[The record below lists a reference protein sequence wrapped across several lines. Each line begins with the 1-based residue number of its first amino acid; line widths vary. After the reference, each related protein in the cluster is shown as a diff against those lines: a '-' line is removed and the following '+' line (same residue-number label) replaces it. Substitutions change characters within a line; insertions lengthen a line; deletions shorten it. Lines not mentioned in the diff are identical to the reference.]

1 MKNTVDKPEFIS
13 NYFFT
18 HKGDDD
24 IFLTLHALFNCMSE
38 EEITRMYFD
47 HCMAN
52 SDLKKTLE
60 NYITRRTVSEPRRY
74 FDKVARRL
82 MAAYQG
88 EAYGA
93 QLKIR
98 VFLTGLI
105 RSLPV
110 QTIRIY
116 FDLFIQSER
125 IVDRRRAGGVAD
137 LILSDEV
144 EGKLWDNFH
153 RYKDEESLIP
163 LVTCL
168 SPDDLC
174 RLMEKCWTLEF
185 PSYKLKNVILSKITK
200 SLPRRLAFLKER
212 EPAYFLR
219 AMAFKQIKVDAKI
232 LGQLGKTM
240 TEEQK
245 KFTVWY
251 LGLTGDWRLVT
262 KYIKTQQV
270 NLNANRIKSHT
281 TDSFFVSS

>member
-1 MKNTVDKPEFIS
+1 MDKPEFVS
-13 NYFFT
+13 DYFLT
-18 HKGDDD
+18 HKDDED

-47 HCMAN
+47 HCAAN
-52 SDLKKTLE
+52 SELKKTVE
-60 NYITRRTVSEPRRY
+60 NYINRRTVSEPRRY

-82 MAAYQG
+82 LVEYPR
-88 EAYGA
+88 ETYST

-110 QTIRIY
+110 QTIRLF
-116 FDLFIQSER
+116 FDLFIESER
-125 IVDRRRAGGVAD
+125 IVDRRRAGAVAD

-153 RYKDEESLIP
+153 RYNDEESLIP

-168 SPDDLC
+168 STDDLC
-174 RLMEKCWTLEF
+174 QLMEKSWTLDF
-185 PSYKLKNVILSKITK
+185 PSYRLKNIILSKIAK
-200 SLPRRLAFLKER
+200 CLPIRLAFLKKR

-219 AMAFKQIKVDAKI
+219 ALAFRQTKVGPKI
-232 LGQLGKTM
+232 IGQLGKTM

-245 KFTVWY
+245 KFIVWY
-251 LGLTGDWRLVT
+251 LGLTGDWGLVT
-262 KYIKTQQV
+262 KYIKSQQRH
-270 NLNANRIKSHT
+270 LE
-281 TDSFFVSS
+281 VS